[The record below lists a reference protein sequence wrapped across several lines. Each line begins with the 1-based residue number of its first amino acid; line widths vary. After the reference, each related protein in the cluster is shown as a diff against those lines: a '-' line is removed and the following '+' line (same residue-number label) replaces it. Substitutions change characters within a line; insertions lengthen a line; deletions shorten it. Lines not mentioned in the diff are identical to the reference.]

1 MRTRDLLIL
10 LGLVAVWSAV
20 GGGLLVSKVFSTRG
34 TIVIERV
41 VYRDHPFMAEVTK
54 YQGLMDKMGLTE
66 RLTVK
71 ATVAQPDVSQR
82 TAERKSTVNLPTRR
96 PSRHESP
103 DRGRKLEDVIAL
115 AEAGL

>member
-1 MRTRDLLIL
+1 MRTRDVV
-10 LGLVAVWSAV
+10 LGLIILSVWSAV
-20 GGGLLVSKVFSTRG
+20 AGGLLVHHLFAGRG

-54 YQGLMDKMGLTE
+54 YQEIMDKMGLTE
-66 RLTVK
+66 RLTV
-71 ATVAQPDVSQR
+71 ARPDVRQSSADHTSAVR
-82 TAERKSTVNLPTRR
+82 LPSRR
-96 PSRHESP
+96 PIPHESP